1 MYDIFVYL
9 FENCHRADL
18 SQDNE
23 LIARKLTA
31 AGFDESDISEALT
44 WLAGVLHAPHRS
56 LAPLPVSAH
65 AIRAY
70 APKECAKLDASC
82 RGLVMHLEDIG
93 VLDPALRE
101 LVIERAMAASGRALS
116 LDQLKLIVLMVL
128 WNLET
133 PASRLIAEEL
143 LASAEN
149 RLPN

>member
-23 LIARKLTA
+23 LIAKKLSA
-31 AGFDESDISEALT
+31 AGFEESDISEALT
-44 WLAGVLHAPHRS
+44 WLAGVLHAPHRN
-56 LAPLPVSAH
+56 LAPLPGTTR

-82 RGLVMHLEDIG
+82 RGLVMQLENIG
-93 VLDPALRE
+93 VLDPVLRE
-101 LVIERAMAASGRALS
+101 LVLDRAMAAAGRSLS

-133 PASRLIAEEL
+133 PASTLIAGEL
-143 LASAEN
+143 LAPEEA

>member
-18 SQDNE
+18 ADDNE
-23 LIARKLTA
+23 LIAKRLTA
-31 AGFDESDISEALT
+31 AGFEESDISEALS
-44 WLAGVLHAPHRS
+44 WLAGMLHAPHRI
-56 LAPLPVSAH
+56 LEPLPAASRAT
-65 AIRAY
+65 RAY
-70 APKECAKLDASC
+70 APKELAKLDAGC
-82 RGLVMHLEDIG
+82 LGLVMHLENIG
-93 VLDPALRE
+93 VLDPVLRE
-101 LVIERAMAASGRALS
+101 LVIDRAMAASGRALS

-143 LASAEN
+143 LSSGEG

>member
-9 FENCHRADL
+9 FENCHRTDL

-23 LIARKLTA
+23 LITRKLAA
-31 AGFDESDISEALT
+31 AGFDESDISEALS

-56 LAPLPVSAH
+56 LAPLPVSTR
-65 AIRAY
+65 AIRSY

-82 RGLVMHLEDIG
+82 RGLMMRLEDIG
-93 VLDPALRE
+93 VLDPVLRE
-101 LVIERAMAASGRALS
+101 LVVDRAMAASGRELS

-128 WNLET
+128 WNLEM

-143 LASAEN
+143 LATAQI

>member
-56 LAPLPVSAH
+56 LAPLPVSAR

-82 RGLVMHLEDIG
+82 LGLVMHLEDIG

>member
-9 FENCHRADL
+9 FENCHRTDIAD
-18 SQDNE
+18 DNE
-23 LIARKLTA
+23 LISKRLSA
-31 AGFDESDISEALT
+31 AGFEESDISEALS
-44 WLAGVLHAPHRS
+44 WLAGMLHAPHRI
-56 LAPLPVSAH
+56 LEALPAPA
-65 AIRAY
+65 RAMRTF
-70 APKECAKLDASC
+70 APKECAKLDAGC
-82 RGLVMHLEDIG
+82 RGLVMHLENIG

-101 LVIERAMAASGRALS
+101 LVIDRAMAAAGRTLS

-143 LASAEN
+143 LSSGEN

>member
-18 SQDNE
+18 AQDNE

-31 AGFDESDISEALT
+31 AGFEESDISEALS
-44 WLAGVLHAPHRS
+44 WLAGVLHAPHRC
-56 LAPLPVSAH
+56 LEPLPGPAR
-65 AIRAY
+65 AMRAY

-82 RGLVMHLEDIG
+82 RGLVMHLENIG
-93 VLDPALRE
+93 VLDPVLRE
-101 LVIERAMAASGRALS
+101 LVVDRAMAAAGRTLS

-143 LASAEN
+143 LSSDER

>member
-9 FENCHRADL
+9 FENCHRTDL

-44 WLAGVLHAPHRS
+44 WLSGVLHAPHRS
-56 LAPLPVSAH
+56 VTPFPAPQSAT
-65 AIRAY
+65 RAY
-70 APKECAKLDASC
+70 AAKECAKLDASC
-82 RGLVMHLEDIG
+82 RGLIMHLEQIG
-93 VLDPALRE
+93 VLDPVLRE
-101 LVIERAMAASGRALS
+101 LVLDRAMAAAGRALS

-133 PASRLIAEEL
+133 PQAGLIAGEL
-143 LASAEN
+143 LSPKDN

>member
-1 MYDIFVYL
+1 MYDIYVYL
-9 FENCHRADL
+9 FENCHRTDL
-18 SQDNE
+18 SEDNE
-23 LIARKLTA
+23 QIARKLSA
-31 AGFDESDISEALT
+31 AGFEESDISEALS

-56 LAPLPVSAH
+56 LAPLPGSTR

-82 RGLVMHLEDIG
+82 RGLVMQLEDIG
-93 VLDPALRE
+93 VLDPVLRE
-101 LVIERAMAASGRALS
+101 LVVDRAMAASGRTLS

-143 LASAEN
+143 LAPAEC

>member
-23 LIARKLTA
+23 LIAKKLSA
-31 AGFDESDISEALT
+31 AGFEESDISEALL
-44 WLAGVLHAPHRS
+44 WIAGVLHAPHRN
-56 LAPLPVSAH
+56 LAPLPGSKR

-70 APKECAKLDASC
+70 APKECAKLDPSC

-93 VLDPALRE
+93 VLDPVLRE
-101 LVIERAMAASGRALS
+101 LVVDRAMAASGRNIS
-116 LDQLKLIVLMVL
+116 LVQLKLIVLMVL
-128 WNLET
+128 WNLEA
-133 PASRLIAEEL
+133 PSSRLIAEEL
-143 LASAEN
+143 LAPAES

>member
-18 SQDNE
+18 SEDNE
-23 LIARKLTA
+23 LITKKLSA
-31 AGFDESDISEALT
+31 AGFEESEISEALS
-44 WLAGVLHAPHRS
+44 WLAGVLHAPHRK
-56 LAPLPVSAH
+56 LAALPASTR

-70 APKECAKLDASC
+70 APKECAKLDAAC
-82 RGLVMHLEDIG
+82 RGLVIRLEDIG

-101 LVIERAMAASGRALS
+101 LVIDRAMAASGRTLS
-116 LDQLKLIVLMVL
+116 LEQLKLIVLMVL

-143 LASAEN
+143 LEPAEN

>member
-9 FENCHRADL
+9 FENCHRTDL
-18 SQDNE
+18 VQDNE

-31 AGFDESDISEALT
+31 AGFEESDISEALS

-56 LAPLPVSAH
+56 LAPLPGSA
-65 AIRAY
+65 RATRTY
-70 APKECAKLDASC
+70 APKECAKLDAGC
-82 RGLVMHLEDIG
+82 RGLVMHLENIG
-93 VLDPALRE
+93 VLDPVLRE
-101 LVIERAMAASGRALS
+101 LVLDRAMAAAGRRLS

-128 WNLET
+128 WNLQT

-143 LASAEN
+143 LSSAEN